1 MDTLNNIFA
10 SNLNAICHIGG
21 YFSINKGAEWKLTSD
36 FFGQNKFYY
45 IKDGGCKITIRG
57 KEYEGIPGR
66 WFFIPACTPHSYAN
80 DTTRPFS
87 KYWMHF
93 DLYPDNSVLFGNMN
107 MPYYVDVKQT
117 AKIDRLFRLVTSSG
131 KGDKAA
137 DMFHRKAALLSLIA
151 EYIALASPD
160 TEMGYSYD
168 DDDIS
173 QVVKFVNENIEQNIK
188 LEELA
193 RVCHLHPTHFI
204 RAFKKKTGETP
215 LYFVQRRKM
224 EIAKRLIEETKLP
237 LGEVMSRVGFVDAAQ
252 FSKKFKSFYGHSP
265 RDYRRN
271 IHNMNKAFKK

>member
-1 MDTLNNIFA
+1 MDTLNNLFA

-45 IKDGGCKITIRG
+45 IKSGGCKITIRG

-66 WFFIPACTPHSYAN
+66 WFFIPACTPHSYVN
-80 DTTRPFS
+80 DTTKPFS
-87 KYWMHF
+87 KFWMHF
-93 DLYPDNSVLFGNMN
+93 DLYPDNSVIFGNMN
-107 MPYYVDVKQT
+107 MPFYVDVKQT
-117 AKIDRLFRLVTSSG
+117 EKIDKLFRTVTAEG
-131 KGDKAA
+131 IGDKAA
-137 DMFHRKAALLSLIA
+137 DLFYRKAALLSLIG
-151 EYIALASPD
+151 EYIDLASPD

-168 DDDIS
+168 DDVS
-173 QVVKFVNENIEQNIK
+173 QVVTYVNENIEQSIK

-224 EIAKRLIEETKLP
+224 EIAKRLIEETELP
-237 LGEVMSRVGFVDAAQ
+237 LGEIMSRVGFVDAAQ
-252 FSKKFKSFYGHSP
+252 FAKKFKRFYGHSP
-265 RDYRRN
+265 RDYRSKIRD
-271 IHNMNKAFKK
+271 MNETFKK

>member
-1 MDTLNNIFA
+1 MDSLNNLFA
-10 SNLNAICHIGG
+10 SNLNAICHAGG
-21 YFSINKGAEWKLTSD
+21 FFSINTGAEWKLTSD

-80 DTTRPFS
+80 DTTKPFS
-87 KYWMHF
+87 KFWIHF
-93 DLYPDNSVLFGNMN
+93 DMYPDNSVLFGNMN
-107 MPYYVDVKQT
+107 MPYYIDVKQT
-117 AKIDRLFRLVTSSG
+117 AKIDKLFRIVTAKS
-131 KGDKAA
+131 DDVKAA
-137 DMFHRKAALLSLIA
+137 DMFYRKAALLRLIG
-151 EYIALASPD
+151 EYIEMASPE
-160 TEMGYSYD
+160 TEMDGSY

-193 RVCHLHPTHFI
+193 GVCHLHPTHFI

-215 LYFVQRRKM
+215 LYFVQRRKI
-224 EIAKRLIEETKLP
+224 ETAKRLIEETELP
-237 LGEVMSRVGFVDAAQ
+237 LGEIMSRVGFVDAAQ
-252 FSKKFKSFYGHSP
+252 FAKKFKRFYGHSP

-271 IHNMNKAFKK
+271 IREMNKKFKK